1 MAHSDTARLVRNATD
16 LSLRAIH
23 VQQDP
28 AVRKAWRELAGDAA
42 TVAKSV
48 AKAVDETG
56 AAWCRNA

>member
-1 MAHSDTARLVRNATD
+1 MARIDTARLVRNATD

-28 AVRKAWRELAGDAA
+28 AVRKAWREVAGDTA
-42 TVAKSV
+42 TAAKSA

-56 AAWCRNA
+56 AAWRRNA